1 MARQPRREQDALAL
15 ALLRAEIALGAAAL
29 DRGDF
34 SDVDESDLESY
45 LAGLGPPMVRPP
57 RSKRAR

>member
-1 MARQPRREQDALAL
+1 MSRQPRREQDALAL
-15 ALLRAEIALGAAAL
+15 ELLRAKVALGAAAL

-34 SDVDESDLESY
+34 SDVDERDLESY
-45 LAGLGPPMVRPP
+45 FAGLGSPMVRPP